1 MKIRIA
7 CCDDEKQQLELY
19 KTMFTNIEMR
29 QDIKLN
35 VEYFLS
41 GNFMLERFQSE
52 KIHLIW
58 CIWIWIW
65 MRKAA
70 WIWQKKSGRIITV
83 TV

>member
-41 GNFMLERFQSE
+41 GNLEEWLYTSFKFKKE
-52 KIHLIW
+52 TNNEHLFVIHLF
-58 CIWIWIW
+58 
-65 MRKAA
+65 
-70 WIWQKKSGRIITV
+70 SLS
-83 TV
+83 

>member
-1 MKIRIA
+1 MPILCVSGYFVLYLVCLQIVKERSGEMKIRIA

-41 GNFMLERFQSE
+41 GN
-52 KIHLIW
+52 
-58 CIWIWIW
+58 
-65 MRKAA
+65 
-70 WIWQKKSGRIITV
+70 
-83 TV
+83 

>member
-41 GNFMLERFQSE
+41 
-52 KIHLIW
+52 
-58 CIWIWIW
+58 
-65 MRKAA
+65 
-70 WIWQKKSGRIITV
+70 
-83 TV
+83 